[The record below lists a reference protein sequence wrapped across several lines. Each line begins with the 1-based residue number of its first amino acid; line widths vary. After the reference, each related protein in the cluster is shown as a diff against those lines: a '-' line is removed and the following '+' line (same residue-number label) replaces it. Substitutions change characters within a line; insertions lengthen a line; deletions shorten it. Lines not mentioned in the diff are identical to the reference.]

1 MTDRRGNMIRRRRR
15 QQKNNYHLPIAM
27 IIATTALLLLSLSI
41 STASATTTTNQVL
54 RGARR
59 RIQSTTNTHSR
70 NLKKKTSSGDGDETS
85 GLFAHKQNRID
96 PTTGLPINNTSKKHK
111 KTKTHIDKEGRLVD
125 INGNLLDKKGRQITL
140 PERCKKPKEL
150 MKVEEKELKEQLKQ
164 AEKEAQKNKEQQKP
178 AVVPFG
184 EVGDIKE
191 QREDATTTGT
201 TEVKKTSSSVDK
213 KKKGSP
219 LSSPPA
225 PTPPSSTTPFLQ
237 TQRSIDPITG
247 EWKPPHTSSPITQAE
262 AEAIQLAAEL
272 AEQAAIEAAAEG
284 YDVFGGSLG
293 GEGTSLEE
301 LQGTVISNSM
311 CDEEGNLLPSYTS
324 FSPTVT
330 PPLDEGD
337 TDNDGLLNWQEDE
350 LGTNKNNVDSD
361 GDGLTDSQEII
372 LGTDPLNIDSDGDGV
387 DDYTELMDGT
397 NPLDASDFIKKDL
410 VDGMDGADNDG
421 DGLFNEQE
429 IELGTDVDNSD
440 TDGDGLSDGME
451 VIYQQTDPLRTDTDS
466 DGLSDYEEVMIH
478 GTNPNNPDSDG
489 DGYSD
494 GFEIS
499 QNLDPLVPNDYT
511 TDPLAISPGC
521 ESYLN
526 NTVYVTSIPAA
537 IDLEYEISIDES
549 TEIDIVNEQMER
561 VMAKLIGET
570 LINCGQL
577 SSDSEQVGV
586 NDDGAVRRARRT
598 RSLLTSRHLLV
609 DGIDPSPKD
618 IILTKKTCSYY
629 TADNTDT
636 PSNSKCYVIKSLS
649 KLYLRED
656 NAQSSPLHSSQQALR
671 ILLDAMNS
679 PSPSPFLESSG
690 DGDYSVEGVK
700 EVRYIMGTP
709 DEGGVLLIDNSGGS
723 GLNNGEGI
731 DGAQEADTNSDKDGS
746 LDPLS
751 PVGITLIVLGC
762 VGILAIALVAGRN
775 ICKRKD
781 NGQKKS
787 LQYAEFYDDENDLDI
802 KHHGLDDDDKFTD
815 RDASSLYGT
824 PSPKR
829 SRRDHREDDSIFS
842 GLESPGNETNLDPAF
857 IHTRTS
863 NHNRDDGSQS
873 QITAEKGYEAG
884 GMQFY
889 PRDPFPRSKYE
900 PKVQVESPKYENP
913 AGMKQPPERNG
924 RVYHV
929 GDTVEF

>member
-1 MTDRRGNMIRRRRR
+1 MTDRRMIRRRRR
-15 QQKNNYHLPIAM
+15 QQNKYHLPIAM

-41 STASATTTTNQVL
+41 STVSATATTNQQVQTL

-59 RIQSTTNTHSR
+59 RIQSPTNTR
-70 NLKKKTSSGDGDETS
+70 NLKKKKGDGDETA

-96 PTTGLPINNTSKKHK
+96 PTTGEIINNTSKKHK

-150 MKVEEKELKEQLKQ
+150 IKVEEKELKEQLKQ
-164 AEKEAQKNKEQQKP
+164 AEKEAQKNKEQQAKP
-178 AVVPFG
+178 VVPFE

-191 QREDATTTGT
+191 QREDTTTATTTDEGL
-201 TEVKKTSSSVDK
+201 VKKTSSSVVGD

-225 PTPPSSTTPFLQ
+225 PSPSTPFLQ
-237 TQRSIDPITG
+237 IERSIDPITG

-262 AEAIQLAAEL
+262 AEAIQLAKEQ

-284 YDVFGGSLG
+284 FDVFGGSLG
-293 GEGTSLEE
+293 EEGSTSLEE
-301 LQGTVISNSM
+301 LQTTVISNSM
-311 CDEEGNLLPSYTS
+311 CDEDGNLLPSYAS
-324 FSPTVT
+324 FSPTIT

-337 TDNDGLLNWQEDE
+337 DDNDGLLNWQEDE
-350 LGTNKNNVDSD
+350 YGTNKTNVDSD

-372 LGTDPLNIDSDGDGV
+372 LGTDPLKVDTDGDGV

-397 NPLDASDFIKKDL
+397 NPLDEMDFNKQDL
-410 VDGMDGADNDG
+410 VDTAEGADNDG

-429 IELGTDVDNSD
+429 IELGTDVDNAD

-451 VIYQQTDPLRTDTDS
+451 VIYQQTDPLKVDTDS
-466 DGLSDYEEVMIH
+466 DGLTDYEEVMIH

-499 QNLDPLVPNDYT
+499 QNLDPLVPNDYSS
-511 TDPLAISPGC
+511 DPLAISPGC
-521 ESYLN
+521 ESYMN
-526 NTVYVTSIPAA
+526 DTVYVTSIPAA
-537 IDLEYEISIDES
+537 IDLEYEVSIDELAD
-549 TEIDIVNEQMER
+549 IDIVNERMEN

-577 SSDSEQVGV
+577 SSDSEQVVGE
-586 NDDGAVRRARRT
+586 DGAVRRTRRR
-598 RSLLTSRHLLV
+598 RSLTSRHLLV
-609 DGIDPSPKD
+609 DGIDPSPQD

-636 PSNSKCYVIKSLS
+636 PSNTKCYVIKSLS

-656 NAQSSPLHSSQQALR
+656 NAQSSPYHSSQQALR

-690 DGDYSVEGVK
+690 DREYSVEGVK
-700 EVRYIMGTP
+700 GVRYIMGTP

-723 GLNNGEGI
+723 GLNNGDGI
-731 DGAQEADTNSDKDGS
+731 DGAQEADTNSDGDGS

-775 ICKRKD
+775 IRKRKD

-787 LQYAEFYDDENDLDI
+787 LQYAEFYDDENDLDM
-802 KHHGLDDDDKFTD
+802 KHHGLEDDDDKFTD
-815 RDASSLYGT
+815 RDASSLHGT

-842 GLESPGNETNLDPAF
+842 GLESPGNETTTLDPAF

-873 QITAEKGYEAG
+873 QITAEQGYEAG

>member
-1 MTDRRGNMIRRRRR
+1 MTDRRDNMIRHRR
-15 QQKNNYHLPIAM
+15 QNNYHLPIAM

-41 STASATTTTNQVL
+41 STVSATATTNQQVQTL

-59 RIQSTTNTHSR
+59 RVQSPTNTHSR
-70 NLKKKTSSGDGDETS
+70 NLKKKKGDGDEAP

-96 PTTGLPINNTSKKHK
+96 PTTGEIIINTSNKHK

-125 INGNLLDKKGRQITL
+125 INGNLLDKKGRQITV

-164 AEKEAQKNKEQQKP
+164 AEKEAQKNKEQQNKP
-178 AVVPFG
+178 VVPFE

-191 QREDATTTGT
+191 QREDVTTGT
-201 TEVKKTSSSVDK
+201 TTDEGLVKKTSSSVVGD

-219 LSSPPA
+219 PSSPPA
-225 PTPPSSTTPFLQ
+225 PSPSTPFLQ
-237 TQRSIDPITG
+237 SERSIDPITG

-262 AEAIQLAAEL
+262 AEAIQLAAEI

-284 YDVFGGSLG
+284 LDVFGGSLG
-293 GEGTSLEE
+293 EGSSTLEE

-311 CDEEGNLLPSYTS
+311 CDEDGNLLPSYSS
-324 FSPTVT
+324 FSPTIT

-350 LGTNKNNVDSD
+350 YGTIKTNVDTD

-372 LGTDPLNIDSDGDGV
+372 IGTDPLKVDTDGDGV

-397 NPLDASDFIKKDL
+397 NPLDEMEFNKQDL
-410 VDGMDGADNDG
+410 VDTAEGADNDG

-429 IELGTDVDNSD
+429 IELGTDINNAD

-451 VIYQQTDPLRTDTDS
+451 VIYQQTDPLKVDTDS

-494 GFEIS
+494 GCEIS

-511 TDPLAISPGC
+511 SDPLAISPGC

-526 NTVYVTSIPAA
+526 DTVYVTSIPAA
-537 IDLEYEISIDES
+537 IDLEYEVSIDEFAD
-549 TEIDIVNEQMER
+549 IDIVNEQMER

-577 SSDSEQVGV
+577 SSDSDQVVG
-586 NDDGAVRRARRT
+586 DDGSVRRTRHT

-609 DGIDPSPKD
+609 DGIDPSPQD

-629 TADNTDT
+629 TADNADT

-656 NAQSSPLHSSQQALR
+656 NAQSSPFHSSQQALR
-671 ILLDAMNS
+671 ILLGAMNS

-690 DGDYSVEGVK
+690 DDDYSVEGVK
-700 EVRYIMGTP
+700 GVRYIMGTP

-723 GLNNGEGI
+723 DLNNGEGI
-731 DGAQEADTNSDKDGS
+731 DGAQEADTNSDGDGS

-762 VGILAIALVAGRN
+762 VGILALVAGRN
-775 ICKRKD
+775 IRKRKD

-787 LQYAEFYDDENDLDI
+787 LQYAEFYDDENDLDM
-802 KHHGLDDDDKFTD
+802 KHHGLEEDDDKFTD
-815 RDASSLYGT
+815 RDASSLHGT

-829 SRRDHREDDSIFS
+829 SRRGDHREDDSIFS
-842 GLESPGNETNLDPAF
+842 GLESPGNETTLDPAF

-873 QITAEKGYEAG
+873 QITAEQGYEAG

>member
-1 MTDRRGNMIRRRRR
+1 MIRRRR
-15 QQKNNYHLPIAM
+15 QQNKQYHLPIAAM
-27 IIATTALLLLSLSI
+27 IIATIALLLLSF
-41 STASATTTTNQVL
+41 TTTVSATTTTNQVQTL

-59 RIQSTTNTHSR
+59 RIQSPTNTHSR
-70 NLKKKTSSGDGDETS
+70 NLKKKKGNDGDETP

-96 PTTGLPINNTSKKHK
+96 PTTGETNTTTKKHK
-111 KTKTHIDKEGRLVD
+111 KTKTHIDREGRLVD
-125 INGNLLDKKGRQITL
+125 INGNLLDKKGRQITI

-164 AEKEAQKNKEQQKP
+164 AEKETQKNKEQQNKP
-178 AVVPFG
+178 AVLPFE

-191 QREDATTTGT
+191 QREDTATAPNDGV
-201 TEVKKTSSSVDK
+201 VKKSSSSAVGDK
-213 KKKGSP
+213 KGAP
-219 LSSPPA
+219 LSLSPPA
-225 PTPPSSTTPFLQ
+225 PSPSTPFLQ
-237 TQRSIDPITG
+237 SERSIDPITG

-272 AEQAAIEAAAEG
+272 AEQEAIEAAAEG
-284 YDVFGGSLG
+284 LDVFGGSLG
-293 GEGTSLEE
+293 GQGEGSTLEE

-311 CDEEGNLLPSYTS
+311 CDENGNLLPSYAS
-324 FSPTVT
+324 FSPTIT
-330 PPLDEGD
+330 PPLDEDD

-350 LGTNKNNVDSD
+350 LGTNKTNVDSD

-372 LGTDPLNIDSDGDGV
+372 IGTDPLKVDSDGDGV
-387 DDYTELMDGT
+387 DDYSELMDGT
-397 NPLDASDFIKKDL
+397 NPLDEFDYEKKDL
-410 VDGMDGADNDG
+410 VDKTEGADNDG
-421 DGLFNEQE
+421 DGLFNEHE

-451 VIYQQTDPLRTDTDS
+451 VIYQQTDPLKVDTDS
-466 DGLSDYEEVMIH
+466 DGLTDYEEVMIH
-478 GTNPNNPDSDG
+478 GTNPNNSDSDG

-511 TDPLAISPGC
+511 TDSLAISPGC

-526 NTVYVTSIPAA
+526 DTVYVTSIPAA
-537 IDLEYEISIDES
+537 IDLEYEVSIDEFAS
-549 TEIDIVNEQMER
+549 IDIVNERMESA
-561 VMAKLIGET
+561 MAKLIGET

-577 SSDSEQVGV
+577 SSDSNQVA
-586 NDDGAVRRARRT
+586 DDGAIRRTRHT

-609 DGIDPSPKD
+609 DGIDPSPQD

-690 DGDYSVEGVK
+690 DREYSVEGVK
-700 EVRYIMGTP
+700 GVRYIMGTP

-731 DGAQEADTNSDKDGS
+731 DGAQEADTKSDGDGS

-775 ICKRKD
+775 IRKRKD

-787 LQYAEFYDDENDLDI
+787 LQYAEFYDDENDLDM
-802 KHHGLDDDDKFTD
+802 KHHGLEDDDDKFTD
-815 RDASSLYGT
+815 RDASSLHGT

-842 GLESPGNETNLDPAF
+842 GLESPGNETTLDPAF

-863 NHNRDDGSQS
+863 NHNRDDASQS
-873 QITAEKGYEAG
+873 QITAEQGYEAG
-884 GMQFY
+884 GMHY